1 MKRGLGK
8 FKQIFE
14 YSGRKQIISYV
25 LIIMIIIF
33 GLEGIT
39 RGYQYFGTTCTFL
52 ETDVYP
58 DLDYFEKK
66 QICEDARMI
75 KAKHVP
81 LTEHIPNQHTSTF
94 NVNNYGFR
102 GPDITLEKPD
112 ETFRIFTV
120 GSSTTRGAGSSSD
133 STTMAGF
140 LQYYLEKDDLPV
152 RIEVINAGMN
162 SYFSLWES
170 ELIKNKILKFSPDV
184 IIAYSGFADLDT
196 GLEYHKGKKYQTSII
211 DKIIEK
217 TFEISPEI
225 QSLQVIRK
233 VQADFRKDTQI
244 QALDPVLDDPISLKS
259 SETTEKVQMWK
270 DRWIEICNLGKEKNF
285 DTLIFLQPIAGGGN
299 KILSDMENAA
309 YEKTTKYY
317 VNDYKKFAL
326 ELNELNNHC
335 TGVKVLRN
343 VFDDYSYTIFTDG
356 IHTVDG
362 GNRLVAEEMYSMVL
376 PIIQEKKK

>member
-1 MKRGLGK
+1 M
-8 FKQIFE
+8 
-14 YSGRKQIISYV
+14 
-25 LIIMIIIF
+25 
-33 GLEGIT
+33 
-39 RGYQYFGTTCTFL
+39 
-52 ETDVYP
+52 
-58 DLDYFEKK
+58 
-66 QICEDARMI
+66 
-75 KAKHVP
+75 
-81 LTEHIPNQHTSTF
+81 
-94 NVNNYGFR
+94 
-102 GPDITLEKPD
+102 
-112 ETFRIFTV
+112 
-120 GSSTTRGAGSSSD
+120 
-133 STTMAGF
+133 
-140 LQYYLEKDDLPV
+140 
-152 RIEVINAGMN
+152 
-162 SYFSLWES
+162 
-170 ELIKNKILKFSPDV
+170 
-184 IIAYSGFADLDT
+184 
-196 GLEYHKGKKYQTSII
+196 
-211 DKIIEK
+211 
-217 TFEISPEI
+217 
-225 QSLQVIRK
+225 
-233 VQADFRKDTQI
+233 QADFRKDTQI

-335 TGVKVLRN
+335 TGVKDLRN